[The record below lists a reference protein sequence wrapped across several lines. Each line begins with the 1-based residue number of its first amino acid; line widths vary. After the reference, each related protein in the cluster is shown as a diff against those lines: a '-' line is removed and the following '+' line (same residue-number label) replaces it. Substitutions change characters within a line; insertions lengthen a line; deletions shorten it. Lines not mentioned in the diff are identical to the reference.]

1 MFNRLNQLVKEN
13 IKNEIFLNG
22 GIQSDALESA
32 SQEASGVIVDV
43 LKTQLDR
50 GKAVDLMRFFKGK
63 KVESDILLKM
73 MINKFANRLNS
84 YYCISVTSAKVIAE
98 NIIPKVMG
106 IFVFQ
111 TNQSIKAENEIF
123 ALLNWLSGYTVNFE
137 NFFSRI
143 NGLQNA

>member
-1 MFNRLNQLVKEN
+1 MFDKLNQLVKEN

-22 GIQSDALESA
+22 GIHSDALESA

-50 GKAVDLMRFFKGK
+50 GKAVDLMSFFKGK
-63 KVESDILLKM
+63 KAESDVLLKM
-73 MINKFANRLNS
+73 MVNKFANRLNN
-84 YYCISVTSAKVIAE
+84 YYSISAASAKEIAE
-98 NIIPKVMG
+98 KIIPKVMG

-111 TNQSIKAENEIF
+111 TNQNKKAENEIF

-137 NFFSRI
+137 KFFTKI
-143 NGLQNA
+143 NGLQTA